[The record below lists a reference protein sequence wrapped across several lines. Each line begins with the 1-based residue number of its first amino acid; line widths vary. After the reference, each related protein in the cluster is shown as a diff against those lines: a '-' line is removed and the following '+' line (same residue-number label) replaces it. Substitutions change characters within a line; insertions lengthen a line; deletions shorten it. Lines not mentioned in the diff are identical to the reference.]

1 MGNRK
6 CTCDWCSI
14 RSPLCEKIRFLLQ
27 DNKEEQKAFDDM
39 INDLMVSETDA
50 VYWKDKY
57 YGTWPGDTMEDIQ
70 HRIERLQARIKE
82 LQNENQ

>member
-1 MGNRK
+1 
-6 CTCDWCSI
+6 
-14 RSPLCEKIRFLLQ
+14 
-27 DNKEEQKAFDDM
+27 M

-70 HRIERLQARIKE
+70 HHIERLQARIKE